1 MSLTVLSL
9 NRRLC
14 SDCVHGYLGAQGV
27 FCVEYQEPV
36 LDERGAA
43 ADCPSYEGDE
53 PPEVAAANGTPPPQR
68 PEVTHVVE
76 VVAKVACETGG
87 KGVWTVSTAEDLDG
101 LTDMCEAYLAQRHC
115 VLWGEPFEIIT
126 PKGRRDAAEWL
137 AAQIAG
143 LGYQTHKE
151 P

>member
-14 SDCVHGYLGAQGV
+14 SECVHGYLGAQGV

-36 LDERGAA
+36 HDERGAA
-43 ADCPSYEGDE
+43 ADCPTFEGE
-53 PPEVAAANGTPPPQR
+53 PPVVAGNGTPPPQR

-76 VVAKVACETGG
+76 VVAKVASENGG
-87 KGVWTVSTAEDLDG
+87 RGVWTVSTAEDLDG
-101 LTDMCEAYLAQRHC
+101 LTDMCEAYLTKRHC

-126 PKGRRDAAEWL
+126 PKGRREAATWL
-137 AAQIAG
+137 ATQIAG
-143 LGYQTHKE
+143 LGFQTHEE